1 MLDYVNALYVQQLR
15 LLSQTFGRPDDIC
28 EKQILVNAAT
38 DLMYAMT
45 SAAEVPT
52 IDPADRLIFVGELID
67 QGPDNRGVI
76 NTVRP
81 LVESGHAVCLMGNH
95 ELNAVLFHTV
105 MPMESH

>member
-52 IDPADRLIFVGELID
+52 IDPADGLIFVGELID